1 MCYNQNIIKKEVFY
15 MKKRRLAA
23 ILLSLL
29 SFNALN
35 SSKLSLNLLPTQS
48 CSAEQIIKR
57 PLVICVMGENKDY
70 NNAVASLVLAND
82 DEARLGDIR
91 VTKFNPME
99 LYEAK
104 NNPNLK
110 VGVITYDP
118 KINDFN
124 QIDSIFKDK
133 FDCMDIIIH
142 VSNKNTFTFDKI
154 KSFYDKLNEAWV
166 GKDVYKTMVYSTN
179 GEDGRMKMWHYL
191 MGKYS
196 RGNKFIPR
204 QFFPIYNGTEK
215 SLKNQSDYIQL
226 NNYVSGMPDARS
238 IYAINLN
245 DENATLQPIIE
256 SINYELASVFSK
268 ENTIWKIETLKKKLQ
283 NGVFRLENSP
293 TQEQHSNKC
302 STIQTKIQTHTQ
314 PQVLQPNRSLSSGQI
329 GLICSLAGIGAISAA
344 VAGVLIKKKLS
355 TKPKITKP
363 EVKNQEV
370 NKPGK

>member
-1 MCYNQNIIKKEVFY
+1 MKNRFFSYFVAVGVCLSCLNFNAFANPIIKK
-15 MKKRRLAA
+15 
-23 ILLSLL
+23 
-29 SFNALN
+29 
-35 SSKLSLNLLPTQS
+35 
-48 CSAEQIIKR
+48 
-57 PLVICVMGENKDY
+57 PLVFAVIGENEED
-70 NNAVASLVLAND
+70 NNKIASLVLAND
-82 DEARLGDIR
+82 DEIELKDIEIK
-91 VTKFNPME
+91 KFNPIK

-104 NNPNLK
+104 NNLDLK
-110 VGVITYDP
+110 VAVITYNPNID
-118 KINDFN
+118 NDFN
-124 QIDSIFKDK
+124 KIPSIFRDN

-166 GKDVYKTMVYSTN
+166 GKDVYKTMVYSAN

-293 TQEQHSNKC
+293 TQEQSKTKC
-302 STIQTKIQTHTQ
+302 
-314 PQVLQPNRSLSSGQI
+314 
-329 GLICSLAGIGAISAA
+329 
-344 VAGVLIKKKLS
+344 
-355 TKPKITKP
+355 
-363 EVKNQEV
+363 
-370 NKPGK
+370 